1 MPVETTMPHG
11 SESETIPASRA
22 EVFRLL
28 HDYDRR
34 LEWDT
39 LLQDARLCENW
50 TEAQLH
56 ARSVC
61 TGRWYLGG
69 IALETEYVSFNPPEV
84 AAVKMLNR
92 PRPFDT
98 FAATIRHR
106 DLSDGSST
114 VEYKYNFTAR
124 PAWLRWL
131 LHPAMAAVFRW
142 ETRKR
147 LRALRRFF
155 SDSSSARCR
164 SYRKLPNN
172 RMH

>member
-1 MPVETTMPHG
+1 MPHG
-11 SESETIPASRA
+11 SVSETIAASST

-34 LEWDT
+34 LQWDT
-39 LLQDARLCENW
+39 LLQDARLCDGW

-56 ARSVC
+56 ASSVC
-61 TGRWYLGG
+61 TGHWYLGG
-69 IALETEYVSFNPPEV
+69 VALKTVYVSFKPGEV

-92 PRPFDT
+92 PLLFDT

-106 DLSDGSST
+106 DVSAGQSSI
-114 VEYKYNFTAR
+114 EYKFHFTAR

-131 LHPAMAAVFRW
+131 LHPVMAAVFRW

-147 LRALRRFF
+147 LRALRRHF
-155 SDSSSARCR
+155 SEAPAR
-164 SYRKLPNN
+164 
-172 RMH
+172 